1 MGVLAGLK
9 NPRREMAAV
18 VLPQAFRIIE
28 SIGHQ
33 MAVDAARHAGVDC
46 WLITVFEASVIH
58 CNPAWYLENGISHVE
73 QVRIEREAIEA
84 AVPAL
89 QDFVQD
95 LGMEGHIQ
103 APIVSDE
110 KWDKYVLQ
118 LDTFEAPAVGHQQTS
133 EDCLAPV
140 WGGLQIQFTAAKL

>member
-1 MGVLAGLK
+1 
-9 NPRREMAAV
+9 MAAV

-28 SIGHQ
+28 SIGHR

-46 WLITVFEASVIH
+46 RLIAVFEAGAI
-58 CNPAWYLENGISHVE
+58 NYDPAWYSENGISHVE
-73 QVRIEREAIEA
+73 QARIEREAIETA
-84 AVPAL
+84 APAL
-89 QDFVQD
+89 RDFVQG

-110 KWDKYVLQ
+110 KWDEYVSQ

-133 EDCLAPV
+133 EDRLAPV
-140 WGGLQIQFTAAKL
+140 WGGSQIQFAAAKL